1 MSNTDDTY
9 KTMGLGAK
17 IRDTAFAL
25 AAAIKDVDDAERI
38 VKFDP
43 LVVANDILKARGLV
57 VYRTPKR
64 SGS

>member
-1 MSNTDDTY
+1 MANNDDTY

-17 IRDTAFAL
+17 IRDTAFGL
-25 AAAIKDVDDAERI
+25 AAAIKDADDVETTL
-38 VKFDP
+38 KFDP
-43 LVVANDILKARGLV
+43 LQVANDILKERGLV